1 MATRQ
6 TPYVALG
13 EEPTD
18 AALRQSPWRNRARLS
33 SIGDVLDNALA
44 RAGFDRGPWLAIAFA
59 GGIAAWFVLDGP
71 TEWVLMASG
80 CLLAALG
87 ALAAWRGVQARAHLL
102 TAVVSASVPLA
113 AGRGVVWT
121 RSERGGAG
129 RGARAASR
137 RLDGRVLGR
146 VEQPAEERVRLV
158 LATRAPDDGRAI
170 KVRVNVPIEQDR
182 PELTEGALVRLRA
195 RLMPPSPP
203 MLPGGY
209 DFARAAWL
217 QEVAATGGGQGESE
231 VERPGGVG

>member
-6 TPYVALG
+6 TPYVPLG
-13 EEPTD
+13 EEPAD

-87 ALAAWRGVQARAHLL
+87 ALAAWRGVEARAHLL
-102 TAVVSASVPLA
+102 TAVVSVSVLLA
-113 AGRGVVWT
+113 AGVGIAWT
-121 RSERGGAG
+121 RSELVGAEPI
-129 RGARAASR
+129 ARAASM
-137 RLDGRVLGR
+137 RLDGRVLER
-146 VEQPAEERVRLV
+146 IEQPAEERVRLV

-209 DFARAAWL
+209 DFARAA
-217 QEVAATGGGQGESE
+217 
-231 VERPGGVG
+231 